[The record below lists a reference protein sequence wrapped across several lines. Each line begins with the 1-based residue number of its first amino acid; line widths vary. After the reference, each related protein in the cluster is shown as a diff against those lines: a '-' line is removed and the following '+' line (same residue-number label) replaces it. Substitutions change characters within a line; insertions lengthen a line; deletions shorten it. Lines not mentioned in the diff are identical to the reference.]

1 MSISRTSVRK
11 PVTVLII
18 FILLVLLGLNSAQ
31 KLSIELIPDLD
42 IPYVIVSTTY
52 SNASPEEV
60 EDKVTKTLENAL
72 SSVSG
77 IKNLTS
83 TSREGQ
89 SMVIME
95 FEVGT
100 NLDDVSI
107 TARDRIDLIRDYLPE
122 DADSP
127 ILIKIDPSMMPIMVL
142 TMNSSTRTADEI
154 KKIADDVLSPRI
166 EQLDGVAS
174 VSLMGGRTRAIRVE
188 IPKDRLEAYG
198 LTFSS
203 IGQMIAAQNMNTSV
217 GNITENGIEYSVQ
230 ADGLFTSVEEI
241 GETVISYKALSDG
254 KMHQIR
260 LNEIANVYDGY
271 KDADSYTYSFG
282 EECVALTISKQ
293 TGKNS
298 VATANKLI
306 AKLDEF
312 RSIIPSDCDIQ
323 VIYNSAEEIENAINN
338 VASSALTGAIFA
350 ILVLLLFLR
359 AIKSTV
365 IIGITIPISI
375 VITLLLMYYSGFSLN
390 MMTLSGLALG
400 VGMLV
405 DNAVVVLENI
415 FSYQERGTRPTVAA
429 ILGSEE
435 MVMAITSSTL
445 TTICVFLPLVM
456 YKKQLGILGQIFDQ
470 LSLTIVYSLLSSLVV
485 AVTLVPVLSSKYLV
499 TKNLKTR
506 KNKKFFKVTEDLFI
520 KLDNGYASAVRWIL
534 HHKAI
539 FIGVIFILL
548 VLSIKMATII
558 GFTYMPDQ
566 ESTSLTVRVELA
578 QGTDLETTRDV
589 INRVDKALLST
600 FKGVKT
606 NAAMIGSSMM
616 MSSSAGTNSGSI
628 MYTFYTASERE
639 EGWDTGTTAKAK
651 VDLIK
656 DDFPEATITVSESS
670 STSSMGGSSGIAV
683 KVISTD
689 LDAVREV
696 SGQIVTLLEE
706 KAGSLVKNVDSSME
720 DGTPQL
726 TIKYDRDKM
735 YSLGINIATANAE
748 VKANIGGSTFA
759 RYREQGED
767 VDVILTLPDEDKKTL
782 LDLEDI
788 MVTSSFGNQ
797 VPLSAFASIVE
808 TRTAL
813 SISRENQSR
822 IVTVSASSTG
832 LKPLSETQK
841 DIAKLIDEN
850 IPVRDN
856 VIIDY
861 SGDYESMM
869 DAIKTFTEIII
880 VAILMVFAVMAAQ
893 FESFLK
899 PFIVLFS
906 MPLAV
911 IGIVAIYTMTGLPF
925 NVITAVGCLI
935 LVGIV
940 VNNGIVLVDYIGL
953 MQKRGLNLE
962 EACVEAARSRLR
974 PILMT
979 TLTTVLALVPMGF
992 FPGEG
997 AEFSVP
1003 IGQTVLGGL
1012 SFSTL
1017 MTLFMMPT
1025 LYYIFGKGKEK
1036 RSIKRKQKELQEA
1049 LKEDE
1054 KYAEA

>member
-18 FILLVLLGLNSAQ
+18 FILLILLGLNSAQ
-31 KLSIELIPDLD
+31 KLAIELIPDLD
-42 IPYVIVSTTY
+42 IPYVIVMTTY
-52 SNASPEEV
+52 RNASPEEV
-60 EDKVTKTLENAL
+60 EDKVTKTLESSL

-77 IKNLTS
+77 IKKLSS
-83 TSREGQ
+83 TSSEGQ
-89 SMVIME
+89 SMIMME

-107 TARDRIDLIRDYLPE
+107 TARDRIDLVRDYLPE

-127 ILIKIDPSMMPIMVL
+127 ILMKLDPSMMPIMVL
-142 TMNSSTRTADEI
+142 VMNSSTRTADEI
-154 KKIADDVLSPRI
+154 KKIANDVVSPRI

-174 VSLMGGRTRAIRVE
+174 VSLMGGRERAIRVE
-188 IPKDRLEAYG
+188 IPKDRLDAYG

-203 IGQMIAAQNMNTSV
+203 VGQMIAAQNMNSSV
-217 GNITENGIEYSVQ
+217 GNIVENGIEYSVQ

-241 GETVISYKALSDG
+241 GNTVISYKASSDG
-254 KMHQIR
+254 QMHQIK
-260 LNEIANVYDGY
+260 LNEIADVYDGY
-271 KDADSYTYSFG
+271 KDADSFTYSKG
-282 EECVALTISKQ
+282 DECVALTVSKQ

-298 VATANKLI
+298 VATANKILNKI
-306 AKLDEF
+306 DELE
-312 RSIIPSDCDIQ
+312 SIIPSDCEIQ
-323 VIYNSAEEIENAINN
+323 VVYNTAEEIENAIDN
-338 VASSALTGAIFA
+338 VASSAITGAVFA
-350 ILVLLLFLR
+350 ILVLLVFLR
-359 AIKSTV
+359 AIKSTF
-365 IIGITIPISI
+365 IIGITIPVSI
-375 VITLLLMYYSGFSLN
+375 IITMLLMYYSGFSLN
-390 MMTLSGLALG
+390 LMTLSGLALG

-415 FSYQERGTRPTVAA
+415 FSYQERGTKPTVAA

-485 AVTLVPVLSSKYLV
+485 AITLVPVLSSKYLV

-506 KNKKFFKVTEDLFI
+506 KNKKFFYVTEKIFSG
-520 KLDNGYASAVRWIL
+520 LDNGYAKAVRWVL
-534 HHKAI
+534 HHKTI
-539 FIGVIFILL
+539 FIAVILILF
-548 VLSIKMATII
+548 VLSIKMAMSI
-558 GFTYMPDQ
+558 GFTYMPEQ
-566 ESTSLTVRVELA
+566 ESTSLTVNVELA
-578 QGTDLETTRDV
+578 QGTDLETTRDT
-589 INRVDKALLST
+589 ITRIDKALST
-600 FKGVKT
+600 ELKGVKT
-606 NAAMIGSSMM
+606 NAVMIGSSMM
-616 MSSSAGTNSGSI
+616 MGGSGGSNTGTI
-628 MYTFYTASERE
+628 MYMFYNASERE
-639 EGWDTGTTAKAK
+639 EGWDNGTTAKAK
-651 VDLIK
+651 VEHIK
-656 DDFPEATITVSESS
+656 DDFPEAKITVSESS
-670 STSSMGGSSGIAV
+670 TTSAMGGSSGIAV

-696 SGQIVTLLEE
+696 SSQIVKLLEE
-706 KAGSLVKNVDSSME
+706 KAGDYVKDVDSSME

-767 VDVILTLPDEDKKTL
+767 VDVILTLPKEDKATQ

-788 MVTSSFGNQ
+788 MVKSSFGTQ
-797 VPLSAFASIVE
+797 VPLSAFATIVE
-808 TRTAL
+808 SKTAL

-841 DIAKLIDEN
+841 EIAKIIDDN
-850 IPVRDN
+850 IPLRDD

-869 DAIKTFTEIII
+869 NAIKTFTEIII

-911 IGIVAIYTMTGLPF
+911 IGIVAIYTVTGLPF

-940 VNNGIVLVDYIGL
+940 VNNGIVLVDYISL

-1012 SFSTL
+1012 TFSTL

-1025 LYYIFGKGKEK
+1025 LYYIFGRGKEK

-1049 LKEDE
+1049 LMEDE
-1054 KYAEA
+1054 KYAKA

>member
-18 FILLVLLGLNSAQ
+18 FILLVLLGFISAQ
-31 KLSIELIPDLD
+31 KLAIELIPDLD
-42 IPYVIVSTTY
+42 IPYVLVITTY
-52 SNASPEEV
+52 PNASPEEV
-60 EDKVTKTLENAL
+60 EDKVTKTLESSL

-77 IKNLTS
+77 IKSLSS
-83 TSREGQ
+83 TSSEGR
-89 SMVIME
+89 SIVIME

-100 NLDDVSI
+100 NLDDVSN
-107 TARDRIDLIRDYLPE
+107 TARDRIDMIRDYLPE
-122 DADSP
+122 DSDSP
-127 ILIKIDPSMMPIMVL
+127 ILMKMDPSMMPIMVL
-142 TMNSSTRTADEI
+142 TVNSASRSADEI
-154 KKIADDVLSPRI
+154 KDIVDDILAPRI

-174 VSLMGGRTRAIRVE
+174 TQTVGGRERAIKVE

-203 IGQMIAAQNMNTSV
+203 VGQMIAAQNLNTSV
-217 GNITENGIEYSVQ
+217 GNITENNIEYSIQ

-241 GETVISYKALSDG
+241 GDTVISYKAGSDG
-254 KMHQIR
+254 QIHQIKLR
-260 LNEIANVYDGY
+260 EIANVYDGY
-271 KDADSYTYSFG
+271 KDASSYTYSFG
-282 EECVALTISKQ
+282 SECVAISISKQ
-293 TGKNS
+293 SGKNT
-298 VATANKLI
+298 VTTANSILNKM
-306 AKLDEF
+306 DEF
-312 RSIIPSDCDIQ
+312 EKALPADCNIQ
-323 VIYNSAEEIENAINN
+323 LVYNSAEDIENAINN
-338 VASSALTGAIFA
+338 VASSAVTGAAFA
-350 ILVLLLFLR
+350 ILVLLFFLR
-359 AIKSTV
+359 AIKSTL
-365 IIGITIPISI
+365 IIGLTIPISI
-375 VITLLLMYYSGFSLN
+375 IITLLLMYYSGFTLN

-435 MVMAITSSTL
+435 MSMAITSSTL

-456 YKKQLGILGQIFDQ
+456 YQKQLGMLGQVFNQ
-470 LSLTIVYSLLSSLVV
+470 LALTIVFALVSSLIV
-485 AVTLVPVLSSKYLV
+485 AITLVPVLASKYLV

-506 KNKKFFKVTEDLFI
+506 NKKPFFRITEKFFAG
-520 KLDNGYASAVRWIL
+520 LDNGYAAAVRWVL
-534 HHKAI
+534 HHKTLFIIVIALLFI
-539 FIGVIFILL
+539 F
-548 VLSIKMATII
+548 SIKMATLI

-566 ESTSLTVRVELA
+566 ESTSMSVSVELA
-578 QGTDLETTRDV
+578 TGTDVETTREV
-589 INRVDKALLST
+589 INRIDKTLLNEL
-600 FKGVKT
+600 KGVKT
-606 NAAMIGSSMM
+606 NAAMIGSSSYM
-616 MSSSAGTNSGSI
+616 MSSGGSNSGTLWY
-628 MYTFYTASERE
+628 MFHPASERE
-639 EGWDTGTTAKAK
+639 EGWDTGTTAEEKLNK
-651 VDLIK
+651 IK
-656 DDFPEATITVSESS
+656 DNFPEAKITVSDSS
-670 STSSMGGSSGIAV
+670 QTSSMGGSSGIEV
-683 KVISTD
+683 KVSSTD
-689 LDAVREV
+689 LAAVREV
-696 SGQIVTLLEE
+696 ADQIKTLLEE
-706 KAGSLVKNVDSSME
+706 KGSHLVEDVESSMK

-726 TIKYDRDKM
+726 TIKYDREKM

-748 VKANIGGSTFA
+748 VKANIGGTTFA

-767 VDVILTLPDEDKKTL
+767 IDVVLSLPEEDKETQ

-788 MVTSSFGNQ
+788 KVTSSFGNQ
-797 VPLSAFASIVE
+797 VPLSAFATIVE
-808 TRTAL
+808 TRAPL

-822 IVTVSASSTG
+822 VITITASAVGSM
-832 LKPLSETQK
+832 PLSETQK
-841 DIAKLIDEN
+841 AIASLIDEN
-850 IPVRDN
+850 IPPRDD

-869 DAIKTFTEIII
+869 EAIQTFTEIIM

-911 IGIVAIYTMTGLPF
+911 IGIVGIYVATGLPF

-1012 SFSTL
+1012 TFSTL

-1025 LYYIFGKGKEK
+1025 LYYIFNRGKEK
-1036 RSIKRKQKELQEA
+1036 RSIRRKQKELEQA
-1049 LKEDE
+1049 LKEDRE
-1054 KYAEA
+1054 YAEA